1 MVGEHGQ
8 SLSGGERQ
16 RLALA
21 RIVLSGAEVVVVDEP
36 TEHLDDHIA
45 LALMNDLLTVL
56 AGRTVLVITH
66 RRDLLPPAMRMLD
79 ISARMAETAR
89 ASRVRSG
96 DGA

>member
-1 MVGEHGQ
+1 
-8 SLSGGERQ
+8 
-16 RLALA
+16 
-21 RIVLSGAEVVVVDEP
+21 
-36 TEHLDDHIA
+36 
-45 LALMNDLLTVL
+45 MNDLLTVL

-66 RRDLLPPAMRMLD
+66 RRDLLPPAMRVLD